1 MKSLDAPFDICWD
14 EIGIPHIFATTTAD
28 AFRGM
33 GYAEGS
39 ERLWQIHLS
48 NLVATG
54 DAASVLG
61 PRFVVQ
67 DLLHRVFNVA
77 AFDLPDSEG
86 DWITDAYLEG
96 LNAYVSEL
104 DEIPPEFKRA
114 KTEPRQYTRHDIA
127 SRYRFTGWFQHK
139 SWMNKIYLGKLMAR
153 HGVEQF
159 RNIVH
164 RFSDDDAAAVEELKE
179 ALLDLDPRV
188 CKLLFPN
195 VNIASGS
202 NNWAVRSQL
211 SQSGSG
217 MMAMDPHQPHTIPN
231 GFFYSHLNAPDLD
244 VFGASFPGVPYYM
257 MGKNHHLTWGLTT
270 GFIDTYDVYVEK
282 NNNNSEKQSF
292 DIAVAGES
300 SRRFDIAVSEHGPI
314 LESISDAVGITEPRD
329 RTYITALYWAMR
341 DLPTSSGVLAQMPL
355 AKSSQELGEYLF
367 ENDVSPLVNN
377 IICLDR
383 DDDLRRFIAT
393 TLPIREGVTGSVPL
407 PGWSPD
413 RFKMTKAEDLL
424 VEHNPAH
431 GFALTANNDTM
442 GQDFFPIHT
451 FPAHH
456 ARSSRIRELLTS
468 HSGKFSPSDFEEMQ
482 LDLLDIRARET
493 VPHIIACLTEQSSE
507 IQLAKEL
514 LSAWDFR
521 ADTSSKAASI
531 YYPFLDKL
539 WPIQFLHRVLKDDLV
554 LSIADVAPTLSAFE
568 LSAFTAPG
576 SPWQKYRTELNETIC
591 STVRGVVK
599 SIVEEFGEICSFGE
613 LQQISFRHSLSKYPD
628 WSHMKLGPD
637 PLGGSGTTLAM
648 AMHAVKKKTAGASEK
663 ITVEHGPV
671 FRWIVDLAD
680 PRHLRFVTSNG
691 NGGRVDSPFI
701 GDHYTHWL
709 EGDYYDLSLVRKEIK
724 VVKQDSIT

>member
-202 NNWAVRSQL
+202 NNWAVRS
-211 SQSGSG
+211 
-217 MMAMDPHQPHTIPN
+217 
-231 GFFYSHLNAPDLD
+231 
-244 VFGASFPGVPYYM
+244 
-257 MGKNHHLTWGLTT
+257 
-270 GFIDTYDVYVEK
+270 
-282 NNNNSEKQSF
+282 
-292 DIAVAGES
+292 
-300 SRRFDIAVSEHGPI
+300 
-314 LESISDAVGITEPRD
+314 
-329 RTYITALYWAMR
+329 
-341 DLPTSSGVLAQMPL
+341 
-355 AKSSQELGEYLF
+355 
-367 ENDVSPLVNN
+367 
-377 IICLDR
+377 
-383 DDDLRRFIAT
+383 
-393 TLPIREGVTGSVPL
+393 
-407 PGWSPD
+407 
-413 RFKMTKAEDLL
+413 
-424 VEHNPAH
+424 
-431 GFALTANNDTM
+431 
-442 GQDFFPIHT
+442 
-451 FPAHH
+451 
-456 ARSSRIRELLTS
+456 
-468 HSGKFSPSDFEEMQ
+468 
-482 LDLLDIRARET
+482 
-493 VPHIIACLTEQSSE
+493 
-507 IQLAKEL
+507 
-514 LSAWDFR
+514 
-521 ADTSSKAASI
+521 
-531 YYPFLDKL
+531 
-539 WPIQFLHRVLKDDLV
+539 
-554 LSIADVAPTLSAFE
+554 
-568 LSAFTAPG
+568 
-576 SPWQKYRTELNETIC
+576 
-591 STVRGVVK
+591 
-599 SIVEEFGEICSFGE
+599 
-613 LQQISFRHSLSKYPD
+613 
-628 WSHMKLGPD
+628 
-637 PLGGSGTTLAM
+637 
-648 AMHAVKKKTAGASEK
+648 
-663 ITVEHGPV
+663 
-671 FRWIVDLAD
+671 
-680 PRHLRFVTSNG
+680 
-691 NGGRVDSPFI
+691 
-701 GDHYTHWL
+701 
-709 EGDYYDLSLVRKEIK
+709 
-724 VVKQDSIT
+724 